1 MWNCHLN
8 CAVKLPKG
16 NITIKLTYQKRL
28 PSGLECTCTSL
39 PTLVTA
45 NLPVPS
51 MQKTVQ
57 HSVPDLTATSARDS
71 GHPRHGQPRTVHL
84 WKSFFLASSKCR
96 CFLTQ
101 AQELCSLRCCI
112 LARRA
117 HIVYELCIKSVP
129 CPRLLWDLHLLG
141 TWSQLFLLFWN
152 TGERSFLFLVQYCGS
167 TPKFINLFYVTT
179 KRKVACLLQKSLSTL
194 HPTWQVDQ
202 SQWSILAVKSINGF
216 NRKNLI

>member
-16 NITIKLTYQKRL
+16 NITISWHTKKDSPQGSSALVL
-28 PSGLECTCTSL
+28 PCPPLSL
-39 PTLVTA
+39 PTCQCHPCRKQCNTPYLTWQ
-45 NLPVPS
+45 LLQPEIQDTPV
-51 MQKTVQ
+51 
-57 HSVPDLTATSARDS
+57 HR
-71 GHPRHGQPRTVHL
+71 QPRTVHL

-141 TWSQLFLLFWN
+141 TWSLLFLLFWN
-152 TGERSFLFLVQYCGS
+152 TGE
-167 TPKFINLFYVTT
+167 
-179 KRKVACLLQKSLSTL
+179 
-194 HPTWQVDQ
+194 
-202 SQWSILAVKSINGF
+202 
-216 NRKNLI
+216 